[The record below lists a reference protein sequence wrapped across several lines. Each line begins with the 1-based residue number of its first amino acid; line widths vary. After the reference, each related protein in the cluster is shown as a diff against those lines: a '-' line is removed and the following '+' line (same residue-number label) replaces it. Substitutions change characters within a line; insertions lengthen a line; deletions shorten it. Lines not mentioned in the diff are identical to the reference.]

1 MPQNRRESPRGQPIG
16 WRPYPAHVDAQVSL
30 GQLDRPQATSA
41 APAREADLRT
51 IEETLPPYWVVL
63 HNDDHNAMD
72 HVVHA
77 LLVSVPELD
86 AERAAEVMLTAHL
99 RGEAS
104 VIACPLERAELYRD
118 RLISHGLKA
127 TIRKA

>member
-1 MPQNRRESPRGQPIG
+1 MTALKPSTLPRAVSDTPVRESEVR
-16 WRPYPAHVDAQVSL
+16 S
-30 GQLDRPQATSA
+30 
-41 APAREADLRT
+41 

-63 HNDDHNAMD
+63 HNDDHNTMD

-86 AERAAEVMLTAHL
+86 VEQAAQVMLVAHL
-99 RGEAS
+99 RGHAD

-118 RLISHGLKA
+118 RLKSHGLIA